1 MSLSFDKNRTAGSHS
16 GRGRCGRCESIRS
29 SGAVKRGKKRKMKRV
44 GHLMEKMLTKD
55 NFIEAERLLGKNKRD
70 NRKAQYIAE
79 NAERYGVRLLEK
91 IQAGEFAWHKPRETV
106 IVDSYK
112 GKTRNLKIPCLEDQA
127 AQLAWLNIAAPYIE
141 RRNYFY
147 NCGSIPGAGQTR
159 SVKALQKWLKNPR
172 MKYGAITDI
181 KKFYETCP
189 HGVVRKGLER
199 LFKDKAFID
208 FAMGFV
214 ASMSDSDIGLAIGYP
229 SSHWLANVALME
241 LDHEIK
247 RQFPDVKMTR
257 YMDDVAMVSTNF
269 RHIKK
274 AVRFM
279 KLFIETLK
287 MRLKKW
293 SVFRIRG
300 RGLRFL
306 SYRFFNGY
314 TLLAKKLM
322 VRIASRIRKAAKCMN
337 AHAVAGIV
345 SYFGIL
351 KYCNSYNFRKTRIY
365 PYINIYDCVRL
376 ISAESRRKN
385 LEKCACN

>member
-1 MSLSFDKNRTAGSHS
+1 
-16 GRGRCGRCESIRS
+16 
-29 SGAVKRGKKRKMKRV
+29 
-44 GHLMEKMLTKD
+44 MEKMLTKD

-91 IQAGEFAWHKPRETV
+91 IQTGKFAWHKPRETV

-159 SVKALQKWLKNPR
+159 SVKALQKWMKNPR

-214 ASMSDSDIGLAIGYP
+214 ASMSDTFQ
-229 SSHWLANVALME
+229 M
-241 LDHEIK
+241 
-247 RQFPDVKMTR
+247 
-257 YMDDVAMVSTNF
+257 
-269 RHIKK
+269 
-274 AVRFM
+274 
-279 KLFIETLK
+279 
-287 MRLKKW
+287 
-293 SVFRIRG
+293 
-300 RGLRFL
+300 
-306 SYRFFNGY
+306 
-314 TLLAKKLM
+314 
-322 VRIASRIRKAAKCMN
+322 SR
-337 AHAVAGIV
+337 
-345 SYFGIL
+345 
-351 KYCNSYNFRKTRIY
+351 
-365 PYINIYDCVRL
+365 
-376 ISAESRRKN
+376 
-385 LEKCACN
+385 